1 MATPKAYVLP
11 PAPEMPEGERVALL
25 EEFKDVFDDENAPLR
40 PMKGEPMRIVLKPD
54 AVPLRVTCPRPIPLA
69 MRDQTK
75 ELLDGLEDRGV
86 IERVTT
92 PTEWVHP
99 LTVVRKPTGAL
110 RLCVDLRQ
118 LNKFVDRPLH
128 PIRPPKE
135 VVSVVPP
142 SARYFST
149 FDASSGYFQVP
160 LHPDS
165 QELTTF
171 LTPWGRFKHLRATM
185 GLSSSSDEY
194 NRRGDLAVEG
204 LKGLSKIVDDVLVF
218 SDTLQEHIEAVRA
231 FFERCRAHGISL
243 NRAKTRIARE
253 EVKFAGYVLSREGV
267 KADPAKLSALHSF
280 PQPTNLTD
288 LRSFPWG

>member
-1 MATPKAYVLP
+1 M
-11 PAPEMPEGERVALL
+11 
-25 EEFKDVFDDENAPLR
+25 
-40 PMKGEPMRIVLKPD
+40 
-54 AVPLRVTCPRPIPLA
+54 
-69 MRDQTK
+69 
-75 ELLDGLEDRGV
+75 
-86 IERVTT
+86 
-92 PTEWVHP
+92 
-99 LTVVRKPTGAL
+99 VRKPTGAL

-135 VVSVVPP
+135 VISVVPP

-165 QELTTF
+165 QPLTMF
-171 LTPWGRFKHLRATM
+171 LTSWGRYKHLRATM

-204 LKGLSKIVDDVLVF
+204 LKGLSKIVDDVLMF
-218 SDTLQEHIEAVRA
+218 SDMLEDHVAAVRA
-231 FFERCRAHGISL
+231 FFVRCREHGISL
-243 NRAKTRIARE
+243 NRLKTRLARP
-253 EVKFAGYVLSREGV
+253 EVKFAGFLLSGEGV

-280 PQPTNLTD
+280 PQPTILTD
-288 LRSFPWG
+288 LRSFLGLVEQLAGFSRDVTEALLPLRPLLSVKNPIHVDCRPHEGI